1 LDQQVEEKRRLELAE
16 REQQLAEA
24 DNLRQLVQCL
34 DSCEA
39 AAQEAKQRSLH
50 ELRQSLD
57 EQTKQP
63 KNNAICGKDGPLDL
77 EHCGPASLQRFSGE
91 DQAFSQRKKAQQE
104 QVKLWCAEYMIE
116 KKRALD
122 AEQREEQEYANYV
135 LEQDRIRAELEEA
148 AKQKRDEEARLR
160 QLENLEYARE
170 ARERKEQELEAEN
183 EARRL
188 QSNYLQTCPLL
199 TEDTRLSKNA
209 NAEHRYRP
217 DHFKGFQKDRVKQVY
232 RENDAVVEEKR
243 EICTREADSEAN
255 WARYHAEV
263 VDRMRDAEEE
273 RQRMI
278 EEQKRVQRETLA
290 SQKEEL
296 YNRKAELEKERLPEI
311 GSEFFMR
318 FGQSCR

>member
-1 LDQQVEEKRRLELAE
+1 MR
-16 REQQLAEA
+16 
-24 DNLRQLVQCL
+24 NLR
-34 DSCEA
+34 
-39 AAQEAKQRSLH
+39 
-50 ELRQSLD
+50 RQGFGS
-57 EQTKQP
+57 
-63 KNNAICGKDGPLDL
+63 
-77 EHCGPASLQRFSGE
+77 
-91 DQAFSQRKKAQQE
+91 
-104 QVKLWCAEYMIE
+104 
-116 KKRALD
+116 
-122 AEQREEQEYANYV
+122 
-135 LEQDRIRAELEEA
+135 
-148 AKQKRDEEARLR
+148 
-160 QLENLEYARE
+160 LENLEYARE